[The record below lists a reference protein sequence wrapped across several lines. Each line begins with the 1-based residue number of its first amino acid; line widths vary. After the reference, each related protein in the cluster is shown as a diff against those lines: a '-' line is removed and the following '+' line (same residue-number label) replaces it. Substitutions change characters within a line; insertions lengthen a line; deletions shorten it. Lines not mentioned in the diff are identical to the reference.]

1 MHGLNGPESKTA
13 CMFRRVRQVAAP
25 GGGKSAV
32 SDCILFMISIIRVT
46 KLEVEGYLFS
56 AS

>member
-25 GGGKSAV
+25 GGGICRLRLHLVYDIDHTGHEAGS
-32 SDCILFMISIIRVT
+32 
-46 KLEVEGYLFS
+46 
-56 AS
+56 